1 MHCIALLNDKQT
13 FLDHILPLPAE
24 KMAVL
29 VDYCPTLR
37 NTLDKSSLS
46 CHDDADQR
54 DQVAAWE
61 AKWAFL
67 ALFMRS
73 SGNSPFFGAIIRFF
87 MLLHSLLQRNF
98 NTARCLLVYL
108 HLYIVGEWE
117 CFPGIWQKFRS
128 ILPHCGISQRV
139 DIALQNVC
147 TLSSPGCL
155 CATLHFRKCSQPSI
169 KLTGTPRPCHVGNLI
184 PLHQRLTSRA
194 PPSDTGPTSP
204 IIKPTLVQPTPIVT
218 PCPSVA
224 QFDVIFHTDMVV
236 WRR

>member
-87 MLLHSLLQRNF
+87 MLLHSLYKETSTLQDVCWCIYIFTSLESENVF
-98 NTARCLLVYL
+98 LGSGKSFAVFCHTVVSAKEWTLLSRMFAL
-108 HLYIVGEWE
+108 CHHLAACV
-117 CFPGIWQKFRS
+117 P
-128 ILPHCGISQRV
+128 P
-139 DIALQNVC
+139 C
-147 TLSSPGCL
+147 TFVNAASHQLS
-155 CATLHFRKCSQPSI
+155 
-169 KLTGTPRPCHVGNLI
+169 
-184 PLHQRLTSRA
+184 
-194 PPSDTGPTSP
+194 
-204 IIKPTLVQPTPIVT
+204 
-218 PCPSVA
+218 
-224 QFDVIFHTDMVV
+224 
-236 WRR
+236 